1 MCEIFPS
8 KKENLDWQLIAE
20 IEPMVVSMGATEE
33 LQKLKQ
39 VKESIAFCTLENE
52 FNKVGLIN
60 WSV

>member
-52 FNKVGLIN
+52 FSKV
-60 WSV
+60 W